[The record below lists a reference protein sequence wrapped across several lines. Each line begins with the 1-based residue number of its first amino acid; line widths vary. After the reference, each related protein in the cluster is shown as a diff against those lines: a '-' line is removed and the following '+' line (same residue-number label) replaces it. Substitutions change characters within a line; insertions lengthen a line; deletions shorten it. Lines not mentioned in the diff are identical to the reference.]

1 MITVN
6 PRPPGLRYLYAA
18 IAGHAFAW
26 YCLYNLFT
34 LWLTQHFGEAV
45 AQQHYGNLGLAAYT
59 LPLLGG
65 AIAART
71 SPRLV
76 AIVGACVAVLGYAA
90 TAFTAQNITS
100 LTVVA
105 LGAVVLGCGLVKPNL
120 SAMVGRLFPS
130 GSVHAAAAFAVY
142 YSCIN
147 GGSFGSPLVG
157 GWMAEHVSYG
167 AAFACAVLG
176 EVVVIAALL
185 LGRNALAAVETQ
197 SSLAALIG
205 PVKTDA
211 TQEPQLPKLD
221 SPLASDHVGHAPDI
235 DAQKRT
241 KLIALW
247 VFFGLATF
255 AFWPSYA
262 QNGSGLALW
271 AANHTDRVIL
281 GYNVPPVWFATIN
294 SIMCIIC
301 TVPLTRLFAR
311 LPLSLSTVIGY
322 LLMGASFGTLL
333 AAPTLLAHPGWLTAA
348 IVLSSLSEILIST
361 VGLAQ
366 VAKLAPRHLMS
377 TYMAIWLLTTALGSK
392 LAGMIGSR
400 LPLRL
405 SFAVLMLLT
414 LIAAAATML
423 LRRRLDVAA
432 LPTIPK
438 PINIPDEMSQELP
451 QHAT

>member
-1 MITVN
+1 MITVD
-6 PRPPGLRYLYAA
+6 PRPKGLYYLYVAV
-18 IAGHAFAW
+18 AGHAFAW
-26 YCLYNLFT
+26 YCLYNLFV
-34 LWLTQHFGEAV
+34 LWLTKHYGEAV

-65 AIAART
+65 ALAART

-76 AIVGACVAVLGYAA
+76 AMVGACVALLGYVVTSA
-90 TAFTAQNITS
+90 TAEHITS
-100 LTVVA
+100 LTVA
-105 LGAVVLGCGLVKPNL
+105 GLAAVVLGCGLVKPNI

-130 GSVHAAAAFAVY
+130 GSSHAVAAMAVY
-142 YSCIN
+142 YSCLN
-147 GGSFGSPLVG
+147 AGSFGSPLIG
-157 GWMAEHVSYG
+157 GWLAEHVSYG
-167 AAFACAVLG
+167 TAFACAVFG
-176 EVVVIAALL
+176 EIVVFAALFF
-185 LGRNALAAVETQ
+185 GKEALTTVEAQ

-205 PVKTDA
+205 PVETDA
-211 TQEPQLPKLD
+211 TAKPQLPQLD
-221 SPLASDHVGHAPDI
+221 PLATDHIGHAPDV
-235 DAQKRT
+235 DANKRA

-247 VFFGLATF
+247 VFFGLAVF
-255 AFWPSYA
+255 AFWPAYA
-262 QNGSGLALW
+262 QNGSGLNLW
-271 AANHTDRVIL
+271 AAEHTNRVIL

-294 SIMCIIC
+294 SIMCIVC
-301 TVPLTRLFAR
+301 TVPLTQLFAR
-311 LPLSLSTVIGY
+311 LPLSLSTAIGY
-322 LLMGASFGTLL
+322 LLMSASFGTLL
-333 AAPTLLAHPGWLTAA
+333 VAPMVLAHPGWLTAA

-405 SFAVLMLLT
+405 SFAVLLLLT

-438 PINIPDEMSQELP
+438 PVKIADEMSQKVP